1 MTAEGLEVPELQAA
15 TGSVRH
21 RIAKQRKHVLQSMQ
35 QYCDYILSVDMLPVR
50 GIVCAVSA
58 SSDPRRDGMLVRAS
72 HVGAFSE
79 AANDSPKKYPP
90 SAVVAVASELLIAA
104 CVAFFQG
111 PRPTSEAPGY

>member
-1 MTAEGLEVPELQAA
+1 
-15 TGSVRH
+15 
-21 RIAKQRKHVLQSMQ
+21 
-35 QYCDYILSVDMLPVR
+35 
-50 GIVCAVSA
+50 
-58 SSDPRRDGMLVRAS
+58 MLVRAS

-104 CVAFFQG
+104 GVAFFQG